1 MFLFNVHSVK
11 MSEANIKVTVKVRPL
26 IRRERDNKLAS
37 QWRVTGDSIQHIE
50 QLSEP
55 FAFGMYCFRPNRL
68 LILFALPLSSIF
80 FLN

>member
-1 MFLFNVHSVK
+1 
-11 MSEANIKVTVKVRPL
+11 MSESNIKVTVKVRPL

-55 FAFGMYCFRPNRL
+55 FVFGMYFFRIVSA
-68 LILFALPLSSIF
+68 LIAY
-80 FLN
+80 